1 MSKEPST
8 SQFIAWNVSKNTHPE
23 SNENE
28 FKTSLN
34 PIHFPP
40 PRTPLNTIQDPSQSQ
55 SQKDFHDSNFDSH
68 HKLEAVQ
75 STRAL
80 DKKLEAL
87 DRVGNASHSYVTPRV
102 SAWAET
108 KSQRWVCVC
117 CFSVWLTRKIC
128 RWVCVCVFVFGWQ
141 ERARKC

>member
-8 SQFIAWNVSKNTHPE
+8 SRFVARNVSKNTHPE

-28 FKTSLN
+28 FETSLN

-55 SQKDFHDSNFDSH
+55 YQKDFHNSNFDSH

-80 DKKLEAL
+80 DKKLEAS
-87 DRVGNASHSYVTPRV
+87 D
-102 SAWAET
+102 
-108 KSQRWVCVC
+108 
-117 CFSVWLTRKIC
+117 
-128 RWVCVCVFVFGWQ
+128 
-141 ERARKC
+141 RARNVSHNYF